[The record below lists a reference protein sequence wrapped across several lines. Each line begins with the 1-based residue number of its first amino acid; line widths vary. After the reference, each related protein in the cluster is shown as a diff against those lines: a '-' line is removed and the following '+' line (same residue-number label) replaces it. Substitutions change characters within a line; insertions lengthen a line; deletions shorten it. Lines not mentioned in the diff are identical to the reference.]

1 MRRSNYYQ
9 EDVNDFNISKIMV
22 YYHWVIDEFV
32 IEYDGMFM
40 GYCSSIIEQYPIK
53 SRLIFYSK
61 HIFYCFCRFW

>member
-1 MRRSNYYQ
+1 MSPIKINELCVDLINYYQ

-40 GYCSSIIEQYPIK
+40 GYCSSIIEQYP
-53 SRLIFYSK
+53 
-61 HIFYCFCRFW
+61 